1 MAGVWSLEESKIVF
15 VWLVRRRRR
24 RCPVLSVSRPR
35 MVSIKF
41 IMKKAL
47 AIGICILIGDDVA

>member
-15 VWLVRRRRR
+15 VWLVRRR